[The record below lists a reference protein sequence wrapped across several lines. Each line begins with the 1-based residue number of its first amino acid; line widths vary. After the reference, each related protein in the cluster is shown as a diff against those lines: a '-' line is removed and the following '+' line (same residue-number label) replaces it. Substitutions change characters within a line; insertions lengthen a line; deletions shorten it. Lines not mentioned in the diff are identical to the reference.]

1 MKKSL
6 LYIPLAAMALTAC
19 DNTQELIFDDS
30 AAERLE
36 QGKAE
41 AIDKLTADGGLWAME
56 YFSNSDERGYVMLCR
71 FSKDGSVEVSVNHE
85 WQTVPFRFNQE
96 TSLWEI
102 TSDNGTVLSFCSH
115 NDLFHVFS
123 DPFNITGPYAP
134 TNPDRNNEDIDET
147 GYGHSGDYEFQVMQ
161 CEDPNTMRLLG
172 KKRSYNIWMHRLA
185 SDTDEKEYLDQVM
198 LMTNGIF
205 TKKFPKLLITD
216 KESGEVFVAHA
227 DRGIMNVYPEAG
239 DSITQAREKHFI
251 TTSDGIRFSS
261 PFSVL
266 RADGSEYEISEFAF
280 TESGGL
286 VSDEAEFSLPVKV
299 GYADLLL
306 SRGYAWQ
313 LETEGASDSFVEL
326 FDRFV
331 AAHDKAFPRTKY
343 QSIIFDY
350 SIQDGYDRLYL
361 NESGSSSKPEY
372 GRTSTLDEDGNYL
385 FAIDITTTNKNGQ
398 TRLDKLP
405 ELIEL
410 IDVLNNNTFS
420 VSVVSELAPSTLY
433 LTSKEDPE
441 LYFTLKL
448 N

>member
-85 WQTVPFRFNQE
+85 WQTVPFCFNQE

-239 DSITQAREKHFI
+239 DSITQARKKHFI

-261 PFSVL
+261 PFNVL

-280 TESGGL
+280 TGSGGL
-286 VSDEAEFSLPVKV
+286 VSDEAEFSMPIKV
-299 GYADLLL
+299 GYVELLTDPA
-306 SRGYAWQ
+306 YEWAIDV
-313 LETEGASDSFVEL
+313 TKASDSFAGLLED
-326 FDRFV
+326 FIAEHDAAYRTSRFR
-331 AAHDKAFPRTKY
+331 DFT
-343 QSIIFDY
+343 F
-350 SIQDGYDRLYL
+350 GYDTKELKYSLKMNEAGSSTTPVYYRESSISDGVISFGISKTDVNRNALTRLSKLPTLEQVIDLL
-361 NESGSSSKPEY
+361 NENSFSV
-372 GRTSTLDEDGNYL
+372 RTISELC
-385 FAIDITTTNKNGQ
+385 
-398 TRLDKLP
+398 P
-405 ELIEL
+405 SELI
-410 IDVLNNNTFS
+410 
-420 VSVVSELAPSTLY
+420 
-433 LTSKEDPE
+433 LTSEESPE
-441 LYFTLKL
+441 LYFTLTLK
-448 N
+448 